1 MRLPRVPIAFPL
13 ICRLGLRSE
22 VVPIGTGM
30 ILTGVAPGSELET
43 GTVGGLINSMGI
55 RNAPAVCRLSPVW
68 FGILAF
74 FFPERGRKAP
84 EAEAAAAG
92 KSNTQSPAEG
102 SGASGLK
109 RLKGQGI

>member
-55 RNAPAVCRLSPVW
+55 RNAPAVCR
-68 FGILAF
+68 
-74 FFPERGRKAP
+74 
-84 EAEAAAAG
+84 
-92 KSNTQSPAEG
+92 
-102 SGASGLK
+102 
-109 RLKGQGI
+109 